1 MAHNKLTEKETEQHK
16 VKTDCTLPMTRP
28 SKRGSPVR
36 DFIVLRSFNNEGKV
50 ETYHHEINKLP
61 VSLAASDCRPTALC
75 ARERGDYAAAGK
87 GVGGMAEAT
96 NLNSSDVWFWR
107 CGPQHV
113 KYCLKKISH
122 WRR

>member
-1 MAHNKLTEKETEQHK
+1 MPASDPSF
-16 VKTDCTLPMTRP
+16 KTWPIQIKAKWKHINIKPRQA
-28 SKRGSPVR
+28 SPVM

-50 ETYHHEINKLP
+50 ETYHHEIKKLP

-96 NLNSSDVWFWR
+96 N
-107 CGPQHV
+107 
-113 KYCLKKISH
+113 
-122 WRR
+122 